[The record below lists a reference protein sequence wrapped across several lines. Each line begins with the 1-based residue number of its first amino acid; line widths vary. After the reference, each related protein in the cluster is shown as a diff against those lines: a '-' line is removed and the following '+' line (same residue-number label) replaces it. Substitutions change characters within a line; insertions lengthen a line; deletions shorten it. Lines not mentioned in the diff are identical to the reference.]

1 VEQLGT
7 EKPMRSGIAKR
18 RAAAKEEASAHY
30 LARRRDIVHAA
41 AAVFR
46 AQGVAA
52 TSIEDIARA
61 AGVDRATLYYYVGGK
76 DELFREV
83 IGDAVLNNLQL
94 AERIAAR
101 EDPAEEKLRALIAEL
116 MASYAQFYPHIYVFL
131 RESPDTISAPV
142 SPGLDILDLQR
153 RFDRAL
159 TSIIRDGIDSGVF
172 RSDVPPR
179 LAAYAI
185 LGMLNWT
192 QRWFHPDGP
201 VDADDV
207 TSAFA
212 TIALEGLRK
221 R

>member
-1 VEQLGT
+1 MET
-7 EKPMRSGIAKR
+7 DKRAHSGIAKR
-18 RAAAKEEASAHY
+18 RAAAREEASDHY
-30 LARRRDIVHAA
+30 VARRRAIVQAA
-41 AAVFR
+41 AGVFR
-46 AQGVAA
+46 TQGVAG
-52 TSIEDIARA
+52 TSIEDVARA

-83 IGDAVLNNLQL
+83 IGDAVLTNLHL

-101 EDPAEEKLRALIAEL
+101 DDPPERKLQALIAEL
-116 MASYAQFYPHIYVFL
+116 MASYAEFYPHIYVFL

-142 SPGLDILDLQR
+142 SPGLDVLDLQR

-159 TSIIRDGIDSGVF
+159 TSIIRDGIDSGAF

-201 VDADDV
+201 VEADDV
-207 TSAFA
+207 ASAFA
-212 TIALEGLRK
+212 TIAVEGLRT